1 MENILCQQPGTDI
14 TGLKEIVEL
23 EETAQRQKG
32 DKRPQANG
40 GGQRINAS
48 GQAGV
53 GASRRGERG
62 VAQTW
67 VVDILLF
74 SLDEMFAC

>member
-14 TGLKEIVEL
+14 TGLKKIVEL

-40 GGQRINAS
+40 GSASMRAVRLEWERPGEANA
-48 GQAGV
+48 
-53 GASRRGERG
+53 ASPR
-62 VAQTW
+62 TW